1 MTEAIRNQDELIH
14 LLNSLI
20 ALDYDAIEAYDAAVE
35 RLQGTDKQ
43 QLAAF
48 AADHR
53 RHISALTPAVSSRG
67 GVPAQHAD
75 FKRIL
80 TKGKV
85 VFGGLMG
92 DKQVLEAMKSNE
104 DTTNKKY
111 EEARQAAW
119 KELSDLLDL
128 LSLVIDEVDH
138 LAVERRQLGETFLQN
153 VASLALIHRN
163 RGSVRRVLDDFG
175 GPLIELRPGAPPA
188 FRDGPETSDGHQP
201 SRDLRPSLEFV
212 RVSPSVEKHLVDD
225 VLRDRFVA
233 GEARDEA
240 AEAVMMT
247 HIEQL
252 DGALVFA
259 GHQSDQRFVREL
271 ARSRYAGLGRCV
283 EVCDPVP
290 HIRLP
295 SWRR

>member
-111 EEARQAAW
+111 EEALA
-119 KELSDLLDL
+119 EVGLPLD
-128 LSLVIDEVDH
+128 VREVFERN
-138 LAVERRQLGETFLQN
+138 LADERR
-153 VASLALIHRN
+153 HRAWLEA
-163 RGSVRRVLDDFG
+163 RLMRMTGAA
-175 GPLIELRPGAPPA
+175 APP
-188 FRDGPETSDGHQP
+188 PSQP
-201 SRDLRPSLEFV
+201 HV
-212 RVSPSVEKHLVDD
+212 
-225 VLRDRFVA
+225 
-233 GEARDEA
+233 
-240 AEAVMMT
+240 
-247 HIEQL
+247 
-252 DGALVFA
+252 
-259 GHQSDQRFVREL
+259 
-271 ARSRYAGLGRCV
+271 GR
-283 EVCDPVP
+283 
-290 HIRLP
+290 
-295 SWRR
+295 